1 MPTPDPDGL
10 SVEYFEDGR
19 FTVSA
24 EVWPHGNRRHRIA
37 RLRAVT
43 RNLKW
48 GNWTC
53 RWCGEPVPLYRRT
66 DARHCSETCRKRAA
80 RERRFSSAHNKLR

>member
-37 RLRAVT
+37 RMKGVL
-43 RNLKW
+43 RNLSW
-48 GNWTC
+48 GGWTC
-53 RWCGEPVPLYRRT
+53 WECREPIPLFRRADARYCGE
-66 DARHCSETCRKRAA
+66 SCRKRAA
-80 RERRFSSAHNKLR
+80 RARRIS